1 MNFHT
6 PSLLPKGE
14 IPIYQEKGF
23 LSASA
28 GVLTGSMVI
37 SVVSFGGNAK

>member
-1 MNFHT
+1 MNFIT
-6 PSLLPKGE
+6 ILSPSKAEVPM
-14 IPIYQEKGF
+14 YQEKGF

-37 SVVSFGGNAK
+37 SVVSFGGDAK